1 MTTKHLFLAF
11 MLFCAPL
18 YIDVVIREIF
28 FFLDLMNSKMIARRA
43 RVKALK
49 KAAKDAK
56 RKNEAEF
63 KVGVFFYSY
72 IK

>member
-1 MTTKHLFLAF
+1 M
-11 MLFCAPL
+11 MP
-18 YIDVVIREIF
+18 IPF

-56 RKNEAEF
+56 RKNEVEF
-63 KVGVFFYSY
+63 KVGVLECKSY
-72 IK
+72 EHVSHSLDQTIWVILKS